1 MEVDMLKIK
10 ILSFLGIFLLF
21 TLAAYAAEEEP
32 IGIVIGIQGK
42 VIVKNS
48 SGTFPLALK
57 SPLAVSD
64 TITTG
69 FNSKVQILL
78 RDDSAI
84 TLGEDSELELSEFS
98 DVGVSPKF
106 AANFVKGSLRIIT
119 GKITEANPE
128 GFKITTQH
136 ATVGIR
142 GTILSLHTDDQR
154 TKLVVLNTDKT
165 VIFNSVSVSENQWA
179 VAERGGTP
187 VIAPLTR
194 QEKEDEIR
202 EMIVTPIPEPITEV
216 GDSFAEIPDIQYT
229 PEMPFTPNNPTP
241 PITTTATYSGNVG
254 NGAGEFSFDMDLQKS
269 TISNAKTSSFDQT
282 GLTIGNANISGVNDV
297 RWNLS
302 NGSGE
307 FCANGFEVRNFEGKA
322 SNGAGGG
329 SFDSTNTYFSGFSG
343 TSGATIT
350 GEFQL
355 GFYDESAGSVE
366 RINIPI
372 DGNR

>member
-1 MEVDMLKIK
+1 
-10 ILSFLGIFLLF
+10 
-21 TLAAYAAEEEP
+21 
-32 IGIVIGIQGK
+32 
-42 VIVKNS
+42 
-48 SGTFPLALK
+48 
-57 SPLAVSD
+57 VSD

-98 DVGVSPKF
+98 DIGVSPKF

-142 GTILSLHTDDQR
+142 GTILSLRTDDQR

-179 VAERGGTP
+179 VAEQGGTP
-187 VIAPLTR
+187 IIAPLTQ
-194 QEKEDEIR
+194 QEKEEEIR
-202 EMIVTPIPEPITEV
+202 EMIIAPITESTSGSTEGQAEEAGAEAEAEAEAETGAAPPSAEA
-216 GDSFAEIPDIQYT
+216 GDSFAEIPDIEYT
-229 PEMPFTPNNPTP
+229 PEIPFTPPDNPTP
-241 PITTTATYSGNVG
+241 PITTTATYNGSVG
-254 NGAGEFSFDMDLQKS
+254 ENGEGTFSFDLDIQKN
-269 TISNAKTSSFDQT
+269 TISNAKTSSIDQT

-307 FCANGFEVRNFEGKA
+307 FCADGTFEVRNFEGNA

-329 SFDSTNTYFSGFSG
+329 SFDSTNTYLNGESRG
-343 TSGATIT
+343 TDII

-355 GFYDESAGSVE
+355 GFYDENVSGSTE
-366 RINIPI
+366 RINMPI
-372 DGNR
+372 ATPP